1 MQSPAL
7 TIHALRGACM
17 ALLLL
22 ACAAAH
28 AQTEAIETTYAIS
41 PSEKKVGAQYREDV
55 EAARKALMEGNDAVK
70 AMQLLQ
76 PALDFCQA
84 LSKPGLRLVSM
95 STTQEYEG
103 YLAEHEGN
111 GPTEW
116 VDIACPM
123 AFKLKGYF
131 HAGAR
136 QAPEAL
142 EWLDRAIE
150 LAPYYADAHV
160 ERGFVLG
167 QNGRLKEAL
176 EAYSHALKLAETYPG
191 AVQSKPLALRG
202 QGWVLTEMGDLDGA
216 QRAYEVSLEIEP
228 DNALAKNEL
237 EFIANLRAKR
247 P

>member
-1 MQSPAL
+1 MRNPVPA
-7 TIHALRGACM
+7 IDALRGACM

-28 AQTEAIETTYAIS
+28 AQTEVIETTYSIS

-55 EAARKALMEGNDAVK
+55 EAARQALMEGHDAAK
-70 AMQLLQ
+70 AMALLQ

-84 LSKPGLRLVSM
+84 LRKPGLRLVSV
-95 STTQEYEG
+95 STVQEYEG
-103 YLAEHEGN
+103 YLAEHTDN

-142 EWLDRAIE
+142 QWLDRAIE

-167 QNGRLKEAL
+167 QSGQLKEAL
-176 EAYSHALKLAETYPG
+176 EAYRHALALAGTYPG
-191 AVQSKPLALRG
+191 AVHSKPLALRG

-216 QRAYEVSLEIEP
+216 QRSYEASLEIEP

-237 EFIANLRAKR
+237 EYIAKLRGKQ